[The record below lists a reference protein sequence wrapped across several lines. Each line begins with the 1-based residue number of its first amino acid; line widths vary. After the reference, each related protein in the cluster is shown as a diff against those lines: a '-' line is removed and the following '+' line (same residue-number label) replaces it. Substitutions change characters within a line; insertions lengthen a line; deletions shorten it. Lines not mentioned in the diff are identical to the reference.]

1 MRDKYSIAQRNR
13 VVEENLCCIDTVL
26 RRNRR
31 WVRHIRLEY
40 DDLYQNLALCL
51 ILSVEE
57 YDSSFGPLR
66 PYLYRQLQEEL
77 RKNQEESRA
86 EQEEY
91 RDSEGVGIHRE
102 SPYEDWLEYR
112 KAGIGGSDAA
122 VVCGIS
128 RYKSPVELWMEKTG
142 QLPAQETGEAAYWG
156 NLLESL
162 VREEFTKRTGISV
175 TKPSALYQSE
185 EHPFMLANVDGLCE
199 DPAHGPCIFEA
210 KTASAYKA
218 GEWEDSI
225 PDEYMIQIQ
234 HYMAVTGCQ
243 GCLHRCAH
251 RRQYFPLAVCGAGR
265 GTDRHAC
272 LPGSRLLGARPKG
285 HTPGPGWFRRLR
297 QVPCRTVPQQ
307 RSPV

>member
-1 MRDKYSIAQRNR
+1 M
-13 VVEENLCCIDTVL
+13 LHDTVL

-66 PYLYRQLQEEL
+66 PYFTGSSR
-77 RKNQEESRA
+77 RSCGKTKKNPERNRRNIVTAKVLVSTENL
-86 EQEEY
+86 
-91 RDSEGVGIHRE
+91 
-102 SPYEDWLEYR
+102 PYEDWLEYR

-142 QLPAQETGEAAYWG
+142 QLPAQETGG
-156 NLLESL
+156 SGLLGQPVGSPGAGG
-162 VREEFTKRTGISV
+162 VHQAHGDSRD
-175 TKPSALYQSE
+175 KPSALYQSE
-185 EHPFMLANVDGLCE
+185 EHPFMLANVDGLCQ
-199 DPAHGPCIFEA
+199 DPVHGPCIFEA
-210 KTASAYKA
+210 KTASAYKT
-218 GEWEDSI
+218 GEWEDAI

-243 GCLHRCAH
+243 GAYIAVLIGGNAFRWRFVERDEELIAMLISLEEEFLASCA
-251 RRQYFPLAVCGAGR
+251 
-265 GTDRHAC
+265 
-272 LPGSRLLGARPKG
+272 KG
-285 HTPGPGWFRRLR
+285 YAPGPGWFQRFR